1 MKWIE
6 LKEEGL
12 LFTEEDM
19 KGNPE
24 LAKVVALNDHVNK
37 SLQIETG
44 SQPVEK
50 QEPVIN
56 PCLTCALK
64 GLCDSDD
71 CGNHLFPLDVPT
83 TKFSNLGEYIDF
95 IKHYDWL

>member
-6 LKEEGL
+6 IENQGL
-12 LFTEEDM
+12 LFTEDEM
-19 KGNPE
+19 QGNTE
-24 LAKVVALNDHVNK
+24 LAKVVALNDHVIK
-37 SLQIETG
+37 SFQIETG
-44 SQPVEK
+44 SQSVEK

-56 PCLTCALK
+56 PCLTCDLK

-83 TKFSNLGEYIDF
+83 TRFSNLGEYIDF

>member
-6 LKEEGL
+6 IENHGL
-12 LFTEEDM
+12 LFTEDEM
-19 KGNPE
+19 QGNTE
-24 LAKVVALNDHVNK
+24 LVKVVALNDHVVK
-37 SLQIETG
+37 SFQIETG
-44 SQPVEK
+44 SQSVEK
-50 QEPVIN
+50 QDPVIN

-83 TKFSNLGEYIDF
+83 TRFSNLGEYINF